1 MNLLYVTYYPKS
13 DATKPSQCQAHNYTN
28 IAICRWCH
36 PSLGSSF
43 LVILSKMFARLQ
55 SIFLDRS
62 SQGTGMTPYLT
73 VIPPRYLLATN
84 T

>member
-1 MNLLYVTYYPKS
+1 M
-13 DATKPSQCQAHNYTN
+13 
-28 IAICRWCH
+28 
-36 PSLGSSF
+36 
-43 LVILSKMFARLQ
+43 VILSKMFARLQ

-73 VIPPRYLLATN
+73 VIPLRYLLATN